1 LIIYKNISG
10 LLSYGTQPLIIIGLL
25 FLMKKRKFYA
35 DNKFIEKAIRDG
47 KIEDVIEKY
56 KKIYVS
62 GETYKQIQLA
72 IGDKKVE
79 TSFGIADINE
89 KGEKIMEEC
98 NDKDVALAKQL
109 NAVLLT
115 HNENKVN
122 IAKKYNLKTSP

>member
-1 LIIYKNISG
+1 
-10 LLSYGTQPLIIIGLL
+10 
-25 FLMKKRKFYA
+25 
-35 DNKFIEKAIRDG
+35 
-47 KIEDVIEKY
+47 
-56 KKIYVS
+56 
-62 GETYKQIQLA
+62 
-72 IGDKKVE
+72 
-79 TSFGIADINE
+79 SFGIADINE

>member
-1 LIIYKNISG
+1 
-10 LLSYGTQPLIIIGLL
+10 
-25 FLMKKRKFYA
+25 
-35 DNKFIEKAIRDG
+35 
-47 KIEDVIEKY
+47 
-56 KKIYVS
+56 
-62 GETYKQIQLA
+62 LA